1 MLNQFADLMEAN
13 TDLLAEL
20 ESWNSG
26 KGVRIARE
34 ADVVDSVACLRYYAG
49 LADKVHGGSL
59 FRRLGLLSF
68 GVF

>member
-1 MLNQFADLMEAN
+1 MESN

-34 ADVVDSVACLRYYAG
+34 ADVADSVACLRYYAG
-49 LADKVHGGSL
+49 LADKVHGRSPCVGW
-59 FRRLGLLSF
+59 LGLSR
-68 GVF
+68 

>member
-1 MLNQFADLMEAN
+1 MEQN

-49 LADKVHGGSL
+49 LADKVHGKSS
-59 FRRLGLLSF
+59 RHPPR
-68 GVF
+68 GVC